1 MIDMILR
8 QTETYSKWFAK
19 LRDTVA
25 KSRILVRLRRL
36 SLGNVGEHRDLGD
49 GVSELK
55 FKFGPGYRIYYTE
68 HSGEIVILLAGGDKS
83 TQSKDIAKAKELAK
97 NL

>member
-1 MIDMILR
+1 MDMTIR
-8 QTETYSKWFAK
+8 ETGVYRKWFAR

-25 KSRILVRLRRL
+25 KARILVRLRRL
-36 SLGNVGEHRDLGD
+36 SLGQYGEKRDLGD
-49 GVSELK
+49 NVSELK

-68 HSGEIVILLAGGDKS
+68 RDGEIIILLAGGDNA
-83 TQSKDIAKAKELAK
+83 TQTKDIEKAKALAA